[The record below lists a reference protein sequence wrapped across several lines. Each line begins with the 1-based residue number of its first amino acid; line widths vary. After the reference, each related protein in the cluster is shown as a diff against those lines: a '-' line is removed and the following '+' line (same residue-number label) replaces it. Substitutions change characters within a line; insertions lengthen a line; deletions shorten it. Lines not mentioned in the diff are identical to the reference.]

1 MRTNV
6 FRSILLAVL
15 VLSALSLPLST
26 AAAAPIDTP
35 PEVTPAAAA
44 CGRSPS
50 SDLDTVKE
58 LVRDAANTSARQ
70 RTGSSTSCTAR
81 GQLEPSDDADYWC
94 YTWATGTESWT
105 FLTNLR
111 TGVRGWV
118 RDDLLDD
125 NGSARHCGF

>member
-1 MRTNV
+1 VKANV
-6 FRSILLAVL
+6 LKGLLLAGCVL
-15 VLSALSLPLST
+15 AASLLPLST
-26 AAAAPIDTP
+26 AAAAPLGSS
-35 PEVTPAAAA
+35 PEISPAAAA

-58 LVRDAANTSARQ
+58 NVRDASNTSARQ